1 MKIHTLK
8 IFRCYLKDIERGKK
22 TWEIRKNDRDFKEG
36 DIIHFVDQDSEE
48 FFEYP
53 DNLFRITYILQNI
66 NEYGLQEGY
75 CIFSIE
81 KLN

>member
-8 IFRCYLKDIERGKK
+8 IFRSYLKEVVAGRK

-36 DIIHFVDQDSEE
+36 DIIHFVDQEGEE

-53 DNLFRITYILQNI
+53 NNLYKITFILQNI
-66 NEYGLQEGY
+66 PQFGLQEGY

>member
-36 DIIHFVDQDSEE
+36 DIIHFVGQDSEE